1 MHASVYGADE
11 PHLLGNLDVWKSKG
25 DWSSLIIC
33 PSRDHSNKDQEKHL
47 LLSGTPNLAFKVQVE
62 SSVLG
67 IVLNKPLTF
76 DLGPYESI
84 KVFQFI
90 PTEDISDKQLDV
102 TVTSES
108 DVSAYLKVSRDCE
121 DVNENIDVVDYRGE
135 SIRLSF
141 AKKGRITLSRVSIP
155 PLTDSTSSW
164 FIGIAIKNATG
175 ETPAEATKSVTLT
188 LKRSFDYSYFWPIFL
203 LVVLS
208 VVLGA
213 ALACCGVRCFPIASS
228 KEWTRIQLDDK
239 PAQQTTPST
248 QISQGK
254 VGKVPEGESGA
265 EPDALAKATI
275 PMQPNEKTPLIQTS
289 QRKVEKEVPEGE
301 SGAEPDALAKATIP
315 MQPNEKTPLIQT
327 SQRKVEKE
335 VPEGESG
342 AEPDA
347 LAKATIPMQP
357 DEKTPLTQ
365 TSQRKVGKED
375 PEGESGAESDA
386 LAQTTIPMQPDEK
399 TPLTQ
404 TSQRWVMEDVMR
416 NWFKRGPKTYSYIT
430 GIVGFVLM
438 IGAGQFVFAN
448 WHLMIQ
454 EGDRDTCY
462 YNDFCY
468 RVSHLADI
476 PLNLMIS
483 NLTYMIHGL
492 ILAISVMYMEAKLF
506 SCYRNSNDL
515 PPKHAFSMGYAFAW
529 ALFFEGCFSLVY
541 HLCPSE
547 LTFQFDTGFMFV
559 IAGLIVVLLYNG
571 IEMKENSGERGFV
584 DAANFFLYFLVPL
597 YIFNYFGT
605 LSHSETG
612 LVNAPAFFIFAAIWW
627 ISITFWTGW
636 KLFPDFSSCSDI
648 KKNCCKCFWFF
659 LGFFLPFILC
669 GVFSSNIPQA
679 FLFTCIIEGTIA
691 IIVNALCNWKKI
703 KWEKWEESKC
713 KVCSQVA
720 YFVVIVI
727 LWGFAVWIFQ
737 GKETTDKSLTP
748 EKSRDYNQDCFL
760 DIFDYH
766 DLWHI
771 LSSHALLMSAYV
783 VMFMSHKG
791 GDVVIYFL

>member
-33 PSRDHSNKDQEKHL
+33 PPRDRNNKDQEKHL
-47 LLSGTPNLAFKVQVE
+47 LLSGTPNLAFKVQVD
-62 SSVLG
+62 SSVEE

-76 DLGPYESI
+76 DLGQYESI

-90 PTEDISDKQLDV
+90 PTKDISDMQLDV

-108 DVSAYLKVSRDCE
+108 DLPTYLKVSRDCK
-121 DVNENIDVVDYRGE
+121 DVNENIDVVDYKGK

-164 FIGIAIKNATG
+164 FIGIAIKYAKRGTRYK
-175 ETPAEATKSVTLT
+175 ATKTVTLT

-213 ALACCGVRCFPIASS
+213 AVACCGILCFLIDSNGTHHSS
-228 KEWTRIQLDDK
+228 PSSTEGNGRANDRSNSMEMSPVQ
-239 PAQQTTPST
+239 ATTP
-248 QISQGK
+248 I
-254 VGKVPEGESGA
+254 
-265 EPDALAKATI
+265 
-275 PMQPNEKTPLIQTS
+275 
-289 QRKVEKEVPEGE
+289 
-301 SGAEPDALAKATIP
+301 
-315 MQPNEKTPLIQT
+315 
-327 SQRKVEKE
+327 
-335 VPEGESG
+335 
-342 AEPDA
+342 
-347 LAKATIPMQP
+347 QP
-357 DEKTPLTQ
+357 DEKTPLISTSKRTVIEEVSEAVSSAEPDAVPQETTPSTQ
-365 TSQRKVGKED
+365 TSQRG
-375 PEGESGAESDA
+375 
-386 LAQTTIPMQPDEK
+386 
-399 TPLTQ
+399 
-404 TSQRWVMEDVMR
+404 VMEEVSEVVS
-416 NWFKRGPKTYSYIT
+416 NWFKRGPKTYSYIA
-430 GIVGFVLM
+430 GIVGFVFV
-438 IGAGQFVFAN
+438 IVAGQFVFAD

-468 RVSHLADI
+468 RVSKYDDI
-476 PLNLMIS
+476 PFNLMIS
-483 NLTYMIHGL
+483 NLAYMIHGL

-506 SCYRNSNDL
+506 SRYRNSNDL
-515 PPKHAFSMGYAFAW
+515 PPQYAFSMGYAFAW

-541 HLCPSE
+541 HLCPTK

-571 IEMKENSGERGFV
+571 IEMKENSGERGLV

-612 LVNAPAFFIFAAIWW
+612 LVNTAVFLIFAAIWW
-627 ISITFWTGW
+627 IFITFWTGW
-636 KLFPDFSSCSDI
+636 KLFPDFRCSITYI
-648 KKNCCKCFWFF
+648 KENPCKCFWFF
-659 LGFFLPFILC
+659 LGFVLPLILH
-669 GVFSSNIPQA
+669 GVFKSNIPDA
-679 FLFTCIIEGTIA
+679 FLYTCIAESMVVITG
-691 IIVNALCNWKKI
+691 NASYNWEKI
-703 KWEKWEESKC
+703 KRAICAESKC
-713 KVCSQVA
+713 RVIIQGA
-720 YFVVIVI
+720 YILSMTI
-727 LWGFAVWIFQ
+727 LWGFAVWFFD
-737 GKETTDKSLTP
+737 KKATTDKSLTP
-748 EKSRDYNQDCFL
+748 EKSRDYNQECKILNF
-760 DIFDYH
+760 FDAH

-783 VMFMSHKG
+783 VMFMSHKE
-791 GDVVIYFL
+791 D

>member
-1 MHASVYGADE
+1 MYGADE
-11 PHLLGNLDVWKSKG
+11 PLLLGNLDVWKSRG

-33 PSRDHSNKDQEKHL
+33 PSRDHNNNDQEKHL
-47 LLSGTPNLAFKVQVE
+47 LFSGTPNHAFKVQVE
-62 SSVLG
+62 SSVSG

-108 DVSAYLKVSRDCE
+108 DVPAYLKVSRDCE
-121 DVNENIDVVDYRGE
+121 DVNENIDVVDYKGE

-175 ETPAEATKSVTLT
+175 ETPAEATKNVTLT
-188 LKRSFDYSYFWPIFL
+188 LKRSFDYSYFLPIFL

-208 VVLGA
+208 VVIGA
-213 ALACCGVRCFPIASS
+213 LLAWWGVYSFPIAFSGT
-228 KEWTRIQLDDK
+228 EGNVTANDG
-239 PAQQTTPST
+239 ST
-248 QISQGK
+248 QMQ
-254 VGKVPEGESGA
+254 SGA
-265 EPDALAKATI
+265 APDASPRET
-275 PMQPNEKTPLIQTS
+275 TS
-289 QRKVEKEVPEGE
+289 
-301 SGAEPDALAKATIP
+301 
-315 MQPNEKTPLIQT
+315 
-327 SQRKVEKE
+327 
-335 VPEGESG
+335 
-342 AEPDA
+342 
-347 LAKATIPMQP
+347 MQP
-357 DEKTPLTQ
+357 DEKTPFIQ
-365 TSQRKVGKED
+365 TSQR
-375 PEGESGAESDA
+375 
-386 LAQTTIPMQPDEK
+386 
-399 TPLTQ
+399 
-404 TSQRWVMEDVMR
+404 RVMEDVIR

-468 RVSHLADI
+468 RVSKYDDI
-476 PLNLMIS
+476 PFNLMIS

-506 SCYRNSNDL
+506 SCYRDHNNL

-541 HLCPSE
+541 HLCPTK

-636 KLFPDFSSCSDI
+636 KLFPDFSSCSEEDK

-659 LGFFLPFILC
+659 LGFVIPFILC

-691 IIVNALCNWKKI
+691 IIGNALCNWKEI
-703 KWEKWEESKC
+703 KWEEWEESKC
-713 KVCSQVA
+713 KVFSQVA

-727 LWGFAVWIFQ
+727 LWGFAVWFFQ

-766 DLWHI
+766 DFWHI

-791 GDVVIYFL
+791 EDVVLYVL

>member
-1 MHASVYGADE
+1 MHASVYGTDK
-11 PHLLGNLDVWKSKG
+11 PQLLGNLDVWKSKG

-33 PSRDHSNKDQEKHL
+33 PSRDHNNKDQEKHL
-47 LLSGTPNLAFKVQVE
+47 VLSGTPNLAFKVQVE

-76 DLGPYESI
+76 RLGPYKPI

-90 PTEDISDKQLDV
+90 PTEDISDMQLDV

-108 DVSAYLKVSRDCE
+108 DDVPAYLKVSRDCK
-121 DVNENIDVVDYRGE
+121 DVNENIDVVDYKGK

-175 ETPAEATKSVTLT
+175 ETPDKATKTVTLT
-188 LKRSFDYSYFWPIFL
+188 LKRSFNYSYFWPIFF

-208 VVLGA
+208 VVCGA
-213 ALACCGVRCFPIASS
+213 LVACCGICSFS
-228 KEWTRIQLDDK
+228 
-239 PAQQTTPST
+239 
-248 QISQGK
+248 ISQEGGMEECCK
-254 VGKVPEGESGA
+254 VVWS
-265 EPDALAKATI
+265 
-275 PMQPNEKTPLIQTS
+275 
-289 QRKVEKEVPEGE
+289 
-301 SGAEPDALAKATIP
+301 
-315 MQPNEKTPLIQT
+315 
-327 SQRKVEKE
+327 
-335 VPEGESG
+335 
-342 AEPDA
+342 
-347 LAKATIPMQP
+347 
-357 DEKTPLTQ
+357 
-365 TSQRKVGKED
+365 
-375 PEGESGAESDA
+375 
-386 LAQTTIPMQPDEK
+386 
-399 TPLTQ
+399 
-404 TSQRWVMEDVMR
+404 
-416 NWFKRGPKTYSYIT
+416 WFKRGPKTYSYIT
-430 GIVGFVLM
+430 GVAGFVLM

-468 RVSHLADI
+468 RVSKYDDI
-476 PLNLMIS
+476 PFNLMIS

-506 SCYRNSNDL
+506 SRYRNSNDL
-515 PPKHAFSMGYAFAW
+515 PPQYAFSMGYAFAW

-541 HLCPSE
+541 HLCPTK

-571 IEMKENSGERGFV
+571 IEMKENSGERGLV

-612 LVNAPAFFIFAAIWW
+612 LVNTAVFLIFAAIWW
-627 ISITFWTGW
+627 IFITFWTGW
-636 KLFPDFSSCSDI
+636 KLFPDFRCSITYI
-648 KKNCCKCFWFF
+648 KENPCKCFWFF
-659 LGFFLPFILC
+659 LGFVLPLILH
-669 GVFSSNIPQA
+669 GVFKSNIPDA
-679 FLFTCIIEGTIA
+679 FLYTCIAESMVVITG
-691 IIVNALCNWKKI
+691 NASYNWEKI
-703 KWEKWEESKC
+703 KRAIYAESKC
-713 KVCSQVA
+713 RVIIQGA
-720 YFVVIVI
+720 YILSMTI
-727 LWGFAVWIFQ
+727 LWGFAVWFFD
-737 GKETTDKSLTP
+737 KKATTDKSLTP
-748 EKSRDYNQDCFL
+748 EKSRDYNQECKILNF
-760 DIFDYH
+760 FDAH

-783 VMFMSHKG
+783 VMFMSHRFTCPKNP
-791 GDVVIYFL
+791 DRFDDLSTVVHKSRHRMKSLRVISMLDRTLTHRK

>member
-108 DVSAYLKVSRDCE
+108 DVPAYLKVSRDCK
-121 DVNENIDVVDYRGE
+121 DVDKNIDVVDYRGG

-141 AKKGRITLSRVSIP
+141 AKKGRITLSRGSIP

-175 ETPAEATKSVTLT
+175 ETPDKATKTVTLT
-188 LKRSFDYSYFWPIFL
+188 LKRSFNYSYFWPIFF

-208 VVLGA
+208 VVCGA
-213 ALACCGVRCFPIASS
+213 LVACCGICSFS
-228 KEWTRIQLDDK
+228 
-239 PAQQTTPST
+239 
-248 QISQGK
+248 ISQEGGMEECCK
-254 VGKVPEGESGA
+254 VVWS
-265 EPDALAKATI
+265 
-275 PMQPNEKTPLIQTS
+275 
-289 QRKVEKEVPEGE
+289 
-301 SGAEPDALAKATIP
+301 
-315 MQPNEKTPLIQT
+315 
-327 SQRKVEKE
+327 
-335 VPEGESG
+335 
-342 AEPDA
+342 
-347 LAKATIPMQP
+347 
-357 DEKTPLTQ
+357 
-365 TSQRKVGKED
+365 
-375 PEGESGAESDA
+375 
-386 LAQTTIPMQPDEK
+386 
-399 TPLTQ
+399 
-404 TSQRWVMEDVMR
+404 
-416 NWFKRGPKTYSYIT
+416 WFKRGPKTYSYIT
-430 GIVGFVLM
+430 GVAGFVLM

-468 RVSHLADI
+468 RVSKYDDI
-476 PLNLMIS
+476 PFNLMIS

-506 SCYRNSNDL
+506 SRYRNSNDL
-515 PPKHAFSMGYAFAW
+515 PPQYAFSMGYAFAW

-541 HLCPSE
+541 HLCPSK

-571 IEMKENSGERGFV
+571 IEMKENSGERGLV

-612 LVNAPAFFIFAAIWW
+612 LVNTAVFLIFAAIWW
-627 ISITFWTGW
+627 IFITFWTGW
-636 KLFPDFSSCSDI
+636 KLFPDFRCSITYI
-648 KKNCCKCFWFF
+648 KENPCKCFWFF
-659 LGFFLPFILC
+659 LGFVLPLILH
-669 GVFSSNIPQA
+669 GVFKSNIPDA
-679 FLFTCIIEGTIA
+679 FLYTCIAESMVVITG
-691 IIVNALCNWKKI
+691 NASYNWEKI
-703 KWEKWEESKC
+703 KRAICAESKC
-713 KVCSQVA
+713 RVIIQGA
-720 YFVVIVI
+720 YILSMTI
-727 LWGFAVWIFQ
+727 LWGFAVWFFD
-737 GKETTDKSLTP
+737 KKATTDKSLTP
-748 EKSRDYNQDCFL
+748 EKSRDYNQECKILNF
-760 DIFDYH
+760 FDAH

-771 LSSHALLMSAYV
+771 LSSHALLMLAYV
-783 VMFMSHKG
+783 VMFISHK
-791 GDVVIYFL
+791 D

>member
-1 MHASVYGADE
+1 MHASVYGTDK
-11 PHLLGNLDVWKSKG
+11 PQLLGNLDVWKSKG

-33 PSRDHSNKDQEKHL
+33 PSREHNNKDQEKHL
-47 LLSGTPNLAFKVQVE
+47 VLSGTPNLAFRVQVE
-62 SSVLG
+62 SSVVK

-76 DLGPYESI
+76 DLGLYESF

-90 PTEDISDKQLDV
+90 PTEDISDMQLDV

-108 DVSAYLKVSRDCE
+108 DDVPAYLKVSRDCK
-121 DVNENIDVVDYRGE
+121 DVNENIDVVDYKGE

-175 ETPAEATKSVTLT
+175 ETPDKATKTVTLT
-188 LKRSFDYSYFWPIFL
+188 LKRSFNYSYFWPIFF

-208 VVLGA
+208 VVCGA
-213 ALACCGVRCFPIASS
+213 LVACCGICSFS
-228 KEWTRIQLDDK
+228 
-239 PAQQTTPST
+239 
-248 QISQGK
+248 ISQEGGMEECCK
-254 VGKVPEGESGA
+254 VVWS
-265 EPDALAKATI
+265 
-275 PMQPNEKTPLIQTS
+275 
-289 QRKVEKEVPEGE
+289 
-301 SGAEPDALAKATIP
+301 
-315 MQPNEKTPLIQT
+315 
-327 SQRKVEKE
+327 
-335 VPEGESG
+335 
-342 AEPDA
+342 
-347 LAKATIPMQP
+347 
-357 DEKTPLTQ
+357 
-365 TSQRKVGKED
+365 
-375 PEGESGAESDA
+375 
-386 LAQTTIPMQPDEK
+386 
-399 TPLTQ
+399 
-404 TSQRWVMEDVMR
+404 
-416 NWFKRGPKTYSYIT
+416 WFKRGPKTYSYIT
-430 GIVGFVLM
+430 GVAGFVLM

-468 RVSHLADI
+468 RVSKYDDI
-476 PLNLMIS
+476 PFNLMIS

-506 SCYRNSNDL
+506 SRYRNSNDL
-515 PPKHAFSMGYAFAW
+515 PPQYAFSMGYAFAW

-605 LSHSETG
+605 LSHSETE
-612 LVNAPAFFIFAAIWW
+612 LVNAPAFFTFVVIWW
-627 ISITFWTGW
+627 IFITFWTGW
-636 KLFPDFSSCSDI
+636 KLFPDFSCSRSYI
-648 KKNCCKCFWFF
+648 KENLCKCIWFCVSF
-659 LGFFLPFILC
+659 VLPFIVC
-669 GVFSSNIPQA
+669 WVSSSNIPQG
-679 FLFTCIIEGTIA
+679 FLIICILEGAIA
-691 IIVNALCNWKKI
+691 IIGNALCNWKKI
-703 KWEKWEESKC
+703 KWAKCEESAC
-713 KVCSQVA
+713 NVCIQVA
-720 YFVVIVI
+720 YIVLMVI
-727 LWGFAVWIFQ
+727 LWCVAGWIFA
-737 GKETTDKSLTP
+737 KKATTDKTLSP
-748 EKSRDYNQDCFL
+748 KKSRDYNQECIILNF
-760 DIFDYH
+760 FDAH

-791 GDVVIYFL
+791 D

>member
-25 DWSSLIIC
+25 DWTSLIIC

-76 DLGPYESI
+76 RLGPYKPI

-108 DVSAYLKVSRDCE
+108 DVPAYLKVSRDCK
-121 DVNENIDVVDYRGE
+121 DVDKNIDVVDYRGG

-188 LKRSFDYSYFWPIFL
+188 LKRSYDYSSFWPIFL
-203 LVVLS
+203 LVVFS

-213 ALACCGVRCFPIASS
+213 AVACCGILCFLIDSNGTHHSS
-228 KEWTRIQLDDK
+228 PSSTEGNGRANDRSNSMQMS
-239 PAQQTTPST
+239 PVQATTP
-248 QISQGK
+248 I
-254 VGKVPEGESGA
+254 
-265 EPDALAKATI
+265 
-275 PMQPNEKTPLIQTS
+275 
-289 QRKVEKEVPEGE
+289 
-301 SGAEPDALAKATIP
+301 
-315 MQPNEKTPLIQT
+315 
-327 SQRKVEKE
+327 
-335 VPEGESG
+335 
-342 AEPDA
+342 
-347 LAKATIPMQP
+347 QP
-357 DEKTPLTQ
+357 DEKTPLISTSKRTVIEEVSEAVSSAEPDAVPQATTPSTQ
-365 TSQRKVGKED
+365 TSQRG
-375 PEGESGAESDA
+375 
-386 LAQTTIPMQPDEK
+386 
-399 TPLTQ
+399 
-404 TSQRWVMEDVMR
+404 VMEEVSEVVS

-430 GIVGFVLM
+430 GIVGFVFV
-438 IGAGQFVFAN
+438 IVAGQFVFAN

-468 RVSHLADI
+468 RVSKYDDI
-476 PLNLMIS
+476 PFNLMIS

-506 SCYRNSNDL
+506 SRYRNSNDL
-515 PPKHAFSMGYAFAW
+515 PPQYAFSMGYAFAW

-541 HLCPSE
+541 HLCPSK

-571 IEMKENSGERGFV
+571 IEMKENSRKKGLV
-584 DAANFFLYFLVPL
+584 DAANFFLFFLVPL
-597 YIFNYFGT
+597 YMFNYLGT
-605 LSHSETG
+605 LSHSENE
-612 LVNAPAFFIFAAIWW
+612 LVNAPAFFTFAAIWW
-627 ISITFWTGW
+627 ILITFWTGW
-636 KLFPDFSSCSDI
+636 KVFPDFIPIPSNGLRSHLCRYL
-648 KKNCCKCFWFF
+648 KEETVKCLLF
-659 LGFFLPFILC
+659 GFGFVLPVILYW
-669 GVFSSNIPQA
+669 VFSSNIPET
-679 FLFTCIIEGTIA
+679 FLFTCIAEDILA
-691 IIVNALCNWKKI
+691 IIGYVWCNWKEI
-703 KWEKWEESKC
+703 KWAKWAVSKC
-713 KVCSQVA
+713 KV
-720 YFVVIVI
+720 VIQGLYILFMII
-727 LWGFAVWIFQ
+727 LWVFAAWSFL
-737 GKETTDKSLTP
+737 GYATTDKSLTP
-748 EKSRDYNQDCFL
+748 ERSRDYNQECIFL
-760 DIFDYH
+760 NFFDAH
-766 DLWHI
+766 DVWHI
-771 LSSHALLMSAYV
+771 LSSHALLMSVYF
-783 VMFMSHKG
+783 VMFMSRLNCHDSISG
-791 GDVVIYFL
+791 NSI

>member
-1 MHASVYGADE
+1 MHASVYGTDK
-11 PHLLGNLDVWKSKG
+11 PQLLGNLDVWKSKG

-33 PSRDHSNKDQEKHL
+33 PSRDHNNKDQEKHL
-47 LLSGTPNLAFKVQVE
+47 VLSGTPNLAFRVQVE
-62 SSVLG
+62 SSVVK

-76 DLGPYESI
+76 DLGLYESF

-90 PTEDISDKQLDV
+90 PTEDISDMQLDV

-108 DVSAYLKVSRDCE
+108 DDVPAYLKVSRDCK
-121 DVNENIDVVDYRGE
+121 DVNENIDVVDYKGE

-175 ETPAEATKSVTLT
+175 ETPDKATKTVTLT
-188 LKRSFDYSYFWPIFL
+188 LKRSFNYSYFWPIFL
-203 LVVLS
+203 LIVLS
-208 VVLGA
+208 VVCGA
-213 ALACCGVRCFPIASS
+213 LVACCGICSFS
-228 KEWTRIQLDDK
+228 
-239 PAQQTTPST
+239 
-248 QISQGK
+248 ISQEGGMEECCK
-254 VGKVPEGESGA
+254 VVWS
-265 EPDALAKATI
+265 
-275 PMQPNEKTPLIQTS
+275 
-289 QRKVEKEVPEGE
+289 
-301 SGAEPDALAKATIP
+301 
-315 MQPNEKTPLIQT
+315 
-327 SQRKVEKE
+327 
-335 VPEGESG
+335 
-342 AEPDA
+342 
-347 LAKATIPMQP
+347 
-357 DEKTPLTQ
+357 
-365 TSQRKVGKED
+365 
-375 PEGESGAESDA
+375 
-386 LAQTTIPMQPDEK
+386 
-399 TPLTQ
+399 
-404 TSQRWVMEDVMR
+404 
-416 NWFKRGPKTYSYIT
+416 WFKRGPKTYSYIT
-430 GIVGFVLM
+430 GVAGFVLM

-468 RVSHLADI
+468 RVSHCADI

-506 SCYRNSNDL
+506 SRYKNSNDL

-541 HLCPSE
+541 HLCPTK

-605 LSHSETG
+605 LGHSETE
-612 LVNAPAFFIFAAIWW
+612 LVNAPAFFTFVVIWW
-627 ISITFWTGW
+627 IFITFWTGW
-636 KLFPDFSSCSDI
+636 KLFPDFSCSRSYI
-648 KKNCCKCFWFF
+648 KENLCKCICFF
-659 LGFFLPFILC
+659 VSFVLPFIVC
-669 GVFSSNIPQA
+669 WVSSSNIPQA
-679 FLFTCIIEGTIA
+679 FLIICILEGAIA
-691 IIVNALCNWKKI
+691 IIGNALCNWKKI
-703 KWEKWEESKC
+703 KWAKCEESAC
-713 KVCSQVA
+713 NVCIQVA
-720 YFVVIVI
+720 YIVLMVI
-727 LWGFAVWIFQ
+727 LWCVAGWIFA
-737 GKETTDKSLTP
+737 KKATTDKTLSP
-748 EKSRDYNQDCFL
+748 EKSRDYNQECIILNF
-760 DIFDYH
+760 FDAH

-783 VMFMSHKG
+783 VMFMSHKE
-791 GDVVIYFL
+791 D

>member
-108 DVSAYLKVSRDCE
+108 DVPAYLKVSRDCK
-121 DVNENIDVVDYRGE
+121 DVDKNIDVVDYRGG

-141 AKKGRITLSRVSIP
+141 AKKGRITLSRFSIP

-175 ETPAEATKSVTLT
+175 ETPDKATKTVTLT
-188 LKRSFDYSYFWPIFL
+188 LKRSFNYSYFWPIFF

-208 VVLGA
+208 VVCGA
-213 ALACCGVRCFPIASS
+213 LVACCGICSFS
-228 KEWTRIQLDDK
+228 
-239 PAQQTTPST
+239 
-248 QISQGK
+248 ISQEGGMEECCK
-254 VGKVPEGESGA
+254 VVWS
-265 EPDALAKATI
+265 
-275 PMQPNEKTPLIQTS
+275 
-289 QRKVEKEVPEGE
+289 
-301 SGAEPDALAKATIP
+301 
-315 MQPNEKTPLIQT
+315 
-327 SQRKVEKE
+327 
-335 VPEGESG
+335 
-342 AEPDA
+342 
-347 LAKATIPMQP
+347 
-357 DEKTPLTQ
+357 
-365 TSQRKVGKED
+365 
-375 PEGESGAESDA
+375 
-386 LAQTTIPMQPDEK
+386 
-399 TPLTQ
+399 
-404 TSQRWVMEDVMR
+404 
-416 NWFKRGPKTYSYIT
+416 WFKRGPKTYSYIT
-430 GIVGFVLM
+430 GVAGFVLM

-468 RVSHLADI
+468 RVSKYDDI
-476 PLNLMIS
+476 PFNLMIS

-506 SCYRNSNDL
+506 SRYRNSNDL
-515 PPKHAFSMGYAFAW
+515 PPQYAFSMGYAFAW

-541 HLCPSE
+541 HLCPSK

-559 IAGLIVVLLYNG
+559 IAGLIAVLLYNG

-605 LSHSETG
+605 LSHSETE
-612 LVNAPAFFIFAAIWW
+612 LVNAPAFFTFVVIWW
-627 ISITFWTGW
+627 IFITFWTGW
-636 KLFPDFSSCSDI
+636 KLFPDFSCSRSYI
-648 KKNCCKCFWFF
+648 KENLCKCIWFF
-659 LGFFLPFILC
+659 VSFVLPFIVC
-669 GVFSSNIPQA
+669 WVSSSNIPQA
-679 FLFTCIIEGTIA
+679 FLIICILEGAIA
-691 IIVNALCNWKKI
+691 IIGNALCNWKKI
-703 KWEKWEESKC
+703 KWAKCEESAC
-713 KVCSQVA
+713 NVCIQVA
-720 YFVVIVI
+720 YIVLMVI
-727 LWGFAVWIFQ
+727 LWCVAGWIFA
-737 GKETTDKSLTP
+737 KKATTDKTLSP
-748 EKSRDYNQDCFL
+748 EKSRDYNQECILLNF
-760 DIFDYH
+760 FDAH

-783 VMFMSHKG
+783 VMFMSHKE
-791 GDVVIYFL
+791 D

>member
-47 LLSGTPNLAFKVQVE
+47 LLSGTPNLAFKVQVD
-62 SSVLG
+62 SSVEE

-76 DLGPYESI
+76 DLGQYESI

-90 PTEDISDKQLDV
+90 PTKDISDMQLDV

-108 DVSAYLKVSRDCE
+108 DLPTYLKVSRDCK
-121 DVNENIDVVDYRGE
+121 DVNENIDVVDYKGK

-164 FIGIAIKNATG
+164 FIGIAIKYAKRGTRYK
-175 ETPAEATKSVTLT
+175 ATKTVTLT

-213 ALACCGVRCFPIASS
+213 AVACCGILCFLIDSNGTHHSS
-228 KEWTRIQLDDK
+228 PSSTEGNGRANDRSNSMEMSPVQ
-239 PAQQTTPST
+239 ATTP
-248 QISQGK
+248 I
-254 VGKVPEGESGA
+254 
-265 EPDALAKATI
+265 
-275 PMQPNEKTPLIQTS
+275 
-289 QRKVEKEVPEGE
+289 
-301 SGAEPDALAKATIP
+301 
-315 MQPNEKTPLIQT
+315 
-327 SQRKVEKE
+327 
-335 VPEGESG
+335 
-342 AEPDA
+342 
-347 LAKATIPMQP
+347 QP
-357 DEKTPLTQ
+357 DEKTPLISTSKRTVIEEVSEAVSSAEPDAVPQATTPSTQ
-365 TSQRKVGKED
+365 TSQRG
-375 PEGESGAESDA
+375 
-386 LAQTTIPMQPDEK
+386 
-399 TPLTQ
+399 
-404 TSQRWVMEDVMR
+404 VMEEVSEVVS

-468 RVSHLADI
+468 RVSKYDDI
-476 PLNLMIS
+476 PFNLMIS

-506 SCYRNSNDL
+506 SRYRNSNDL
-515 PPKHAFSMGYAFAW
+515 PPQYAFSMGYAFAW

-541 HLCPSE
+541 HLCPSK

-597 YIFNYFGT
+597 YIFNYLGT
-605 LSHSETG
+605 RSHLTPG
-612 LVNAPAFFIFAAIWW
+612 LVNAPAFFTFAAIWW
-627 ISITFWTGW
+627 ILITFWTGW
-636 KLFPDFSSCSDI
+636 KLFPDFSCSI
-648 KKNCCKCFWFF
+648 SYMKENRGKCFWFF
-659 LGFFLPFILC
+659 LGFVLPFILC
-669 GVFSSNIPQA
+669 GFFSSNIPET
-679 FLFTCIIEGTIA
+679 FLFTCIAECMIA
-691 IIVNALCNWKKI
+691 IIGNALCNWEKI
-703 KWEKWEESKC
+703 KRAICANKKRN
-713 KVCSQVA
+713 VCIQVA
-720 YFVVIVI
+720 YIVLMVI
-727 LWGFAVWIFQ
+727 LWCVAGWIFA
-737 GKETTDKSLTP
+737 KKATTDKTLSP
-748 EKSRDYNQDCFL
+748 EKSRDYNQECIILNF
-760 DIFDYH
+760 FDAH

-783 VMFMSHKG
+783 VMFMSHKE
-791 GDVVIYFL
+791 D

>member
-1 MHASVYGADE
+1 MYGADE
-11 PHLLGNLDVWKSKG
+11 PLLLGNLDVWKSRG

-33 PSRDHSNKDQEKHL
+33 PSRDHNNNDQEKHL
-47 LLSGTPNLAFKVQVE
+47 LFSETPNHAFKVQVE
-62 SSVLG
+62 SSVSG

-108 DVSAYLKVSRDCE
+108 DVPAYLKVSRDCE
-121 DVNENIDVVDYRGE
+121 DVNENIDVVDYKGE

-188 LKRSFDYSYFWPIFL
+188 LKRSFDYSYFWSILL

-208 VVLGA
+208 VVIGA
-213 ALACCGVRCFPIASS
+213 FLACWGVYSFPIASS
-228 KEWTRIQLDDK
+228 GTEGNVTANDGS
-239 PAQQTTPST
+239 TPM
-248 QISQGK
+248 Q
-254 VGKVPEGESGA
+254 SGA
-265 EPDALAKATI
+265 APDASPRETTS
-275 PMQPNEKTPLIQTS
+275 MQPDEKTPLIQTS
-289 QRKVEKEVPEGE
+289 QR
-301 SGAEPDALAKATIP
+301 
-315 MQPNEKTPLIQT
+315 
-327 SQRKVEKE
+327 R
-335 VPEGESG
+335 
-342 AEPDA
+342 
-347 LAKATIPMQP
+347 
-357 DEKTPLTQ
+357 
-365 TSQRKVGKED
+365 
-375 PEGESGAESDA
+375 
-386 LAQTTIPMQPDEK
+386 
-399 TPLTQ
+399 
-404 TSQRWVMEDVMR
+404 VMEDVIR

-468 RVSHLADI
+468 RVSKYDDI
-476 PLNLMIS
+476 PFNLMIS

-506 SCYRNSNDL
+506 SRYRNSNDL
-515 PPKHAFSMGYAFAW
+515 PPQYAFSMGYAFAW

-541 HLCPSE
+541 HLCPTK

-612 LVNAPAFFIFAAIWW
+612 LVNAPAFFTFAAIWW
-627 ISITFWTGW
+627 ILITFWTGW
-636 KLFPDFSSCSDI
+636 KLFPDFSCSI
-648 KKNCCKCFWFF
+648 SYMKENRGKCFWFF
-659 LGFFLPFILC
+659 LGFVLPFIVC

-691 IIVNALCNWKKI
+691 IIGNALCNWKKI
-703 KWEKWEESKC
+703 KWAKWEESKC
-713 KVCSQVA
+713 DVCLQVA

-783 VMFMSHKG
+783 VMFMSHKE
-791 GDVVIYFL
+791 D

>member
-1 MHASVYGADE
+1 MYGADE
-11 PHLLGNLDVWKSKG
+11 PLLLGNLDVWKSRG

-33 PSRDHSNKDQEKHL
+33 PSRDHNNNDQEKHL
-47 LLSGTPNLAFKVQVE
+47 LFSGTPNHAFKVQVE
-62 SSVLG
+62 SSVSG

-108 DVSAYLKVSRDCE
+108 DVPAYLKVSRDCE
-121 DVNENIDVVDYRGE
+121 DVNENIDVVDYKGE

-175 ETPAEATKSVTLT
+175 ETPAEATKTVTLT
-188 LKRSFDYSYFWPIFL
+188 LKRSFDYSYFWPISL

-213 ALACCGVRCFPIASS
+213 AVACCGVCCFPIASS

-239 PAQQTTPST
+239 PAQQTAPLT
-248 QISQGK
+248 QT
-254 VGKVPEGESGA
+254 
-265 EPDALAKATI
+265 L
-275 PMQPNEKTPLIQTS
+275 
-289 QRKVEKEVPEGE
+289 QRKVGKEVPEGE
-301 SGAEPDALAKATIP
+301 SGAEPDALAQATIP
-315 MQPNEKTPLIQT
+315 MQ
-327 SQRKVEKE
+327 S
-335 VPEGESG
+335 
-342 AEPDA
+342 
-347 LAKATIPMQP
+347 
-357 DEKTPLTQ
+357 DETTPLTQ
-365 TSQRKVGKED
+365 TSQTG
-375 PEGESGAESDA
+375 
-386 LAQTTIPMQPDEK
+386 
-399 TPLTQ
+399 
-404 TSQRWVMEDVMR
+404 VMEEFQDVMW

-454 EGDRDTCY
+454 EGDKDTCY

-468 RVSHLADI
+468 RVSKYDDI
-476 PLNLMIS
+476 PFNLMIS
-483 NLTYMIHGL
+483 NLAYMIHGL

-506 SCYRNSNDL
+506 SRQTD

-541 HLCPSE
+541 HLCPTK

-559 IAGLIVVLLYNG
+559 IAGLIAVLLYNG

-605 LSHSETG
+605 LSHSQTE
-612 LVNAPAFFIFAAIWW
+612 LVNAPAFFTFVVIWW
-627 ISITFWTGW
+627 IFITFWTGW
-636 KLFPDFSSCSDI
+636 KLFPDFSSISYI
-648 KKNCCKCFWFF
+648 KENRGKCLCFC
-659 LGFFLPFILC
+659 LGFVLPFFSC
-669 GVFSSNIPQA
+669 GFFSSNIPIA
-679 FLFTCIIEGTIA
+679 FLFTCIAEGIIA
-691 IIVNALCNWKKI
+691 IIGTLWCNRKKI
-703 KWEKWEESKC
+703 KWAKSKC
-713 KVCSQVA
+713 ALCFQVA
-720 YFVVIVI
+720 YIALMVI
-727 LWGFAVWIFQ
+727 LWFVAGWIFF
-737 GKETTDKSLTP
+737 KKATTDKTFTP
-748 EKSRDYNQDCFL
+748 EKSRDYNQECIILNF
-760 DIFDYH
+760 FDYH

-771 LSSHALLMSAYV
+771 LSSHALLMSAYF
-783 VMFMSHKG
+783 VMFASHKE
-791 GDVVIYFL
+791 D

>member
-1 MHASVYGADE
+1 MHASVYGTDK
-11 PHLLGNLDVWKSKG
+11 PQLLGNLDVWKSKG

-33 PSRDHSNKDQEKHL
+33 PSREHNNKDQEKHL
-47 LLSGTPNLAFKVQVE
+47 VLSGTPNLAFRVQVE
-62 SSVLG
+62 SSVVK

-76 DLGPYESI
+76 DLGLYESF

-90 PTEDISDKQLDV
+90 PTEDISDMQLDV

-108 DVSAYLKVSRDCE
+108 DDVPAYLKVSRDCK
-121 DVNENIDVVDYRGE
+121 DVNENIDVVDYKGK

-175 ETPAEATKSVTLT
+175 ETPDKATKTVTLT
-188 LKRSFDYSYFWPIFL
+188 LKRSFNYSYFWPIFF

-208 VVLGA
+208 VVCGA
-213 ALACCGVRCFPIASS
+213 LVACCGICSFS
-228 KEWTRIQLDDK
+228 
-239 PAQQTTPST
+239 
-248 QISQGK
+248 ISQEGGMEECCK
-254 VGKVPEGESGA
+254 VVWS
-265 EPDALAKATI
+265 
-275 PMQPNEKTPLIQTS
+275 
-289 QRKVEKEVPEGE
+289 
-301 SGAEPDALAKATIP
+301 
-315 MQPNEKTPLIQT
+315 
-327 SQRKVEKE
+327 
-335 VPEGESG
+335 
-342 AEPDA
+342 
-347 LAKATIPMQP
+347 
-357 DEKTPLTQ
+357 
-365 TSQRKVGKED
+365 
-375 PEGESGAESDA
+375 
-386 LAQTTIPMQPDEK
+386 
-399 TPLTQ
+399 
-404 TSQRWVMEDVMR
+404 
-416 NWFKRGPKTYSYIT
+416 WFKRGPKTYSYIT
-430 GIVGFVLM
+430 GVAGFVLM

-468 RVSHLADI
+468 RVSKYDDI
-476 PLNLMIS
+476 PFNLMIS

-506 SCYRNSNDL
+506 SRYRNSNDL
-515 PPKHAFSMGYAFAW
+515 PPQYAFSMGYAFAW

-605 LSHSETG
+605 LSHSETE
-612 LVNAPAFFIFAAIWW
+612 LVNAPAFFTFVVIWW
-627 ISITFWTGW
+627 IFITFWTGW
-636 KLFPDFSSCSDI
+636 KLFPDFSCSRSYI
-648 KKNCCKCFWFF
+648 KENLCKCIWFCVSF
-659 LGFFLPFILC
+659 VLPFIVC
-669 GVFSSNIPQA
+669 WVSSSNIPQG
-679 FLFTCIIEGTIA
+679 FLIICILEGAIA
-691 IIVNALCNWKKI
+691 IIGNALCNWKKI
-703 KWEKWEESKC
+703 KWAKCEESAC
-713 KVCSQVA
+713 NVCIQVA
-720 YFVVIVI
+720 YIVLMVI
-727 LWGFAVWIFQ
+727 LWCVAGWIFAE
-737 GKETTDKSLTP
+737 KATTDKTLSP
-748 EKSRDYNQDCFL
+748 EKSRDYNQECIILNF
-760 DIFDYH
+760 FDAH

-791 GDVVIYFL
+791 D